1 MIDEFLS
8 KINNIYNEIRGTLNK
23 EEKIEIIN
31 KCKSDLLIEDSFSE
45 TYYNFIAKKK
55 ERGVVYTPLEIS
67 NYIINNTIKEE
78 EIIKN
83 PFLKIVDPACG
94 CGNIII
100 PCFMYLKNIYVKNLD
115 KINDLNNLTLK
126 KDNINNHIIKYNLF
140 GYDVDLNAIKV
151 LNIDLFYK
159 TQCFSNNFLC
169 RDFLL
174 DDITNKF
181 DVFLSNPPYVGLKA
195 IDKNYSIVLKSMYPS
210 YKDKGDISYCF
221 FEKSITCLKKN
232 GKLGFIT
239 SRYFLESQ
247 SGEELRGILAE
258 SCSIYKIVDFY
269 GIRPFKNAGIDAVM
283 IFLNNGKNSEQS
295 TEVIK
300 PKVMKNSKKEEFYS
314 SLFYGHKEGIE
325 KFYVNMKALDKSR
338 WILRNNEEI
347 SIINK
352 IEKNSV
358 LTLND
363 VCISYQGIITG
374 CDKAF
379 IVDKETILR
388 EKIEEEIIRRWIK
401 NKNVRENKVTES
413 DLYIIY
419 SDFIDEV
426 SKYPNAINY
435 ISKYKDKLEMRRECK
450 KGIRKWY
457 QLQWGRKS
465 QVFEKKKIIFPY
477 KASQN
482 RFAIDKKSYFSAD
495 VYCLVL
501 KDNSKFTYE
510 YLINILN
517 SKTYEF
523 YFKTFAK
530 KLGENIYEYYPNTL
544 MKLCIPDILMNT
556 NKFDEETLYKKFDF
570 TKKEIAIIH
579 NLT

>member
-325 KFYVNMKALDKSR
+325 KFYVNMKVLDKSR

-435 ISKYKDKLEMRRECK
+435 ISKYKDRLEMRRECK

-501 KDNSKFTYE
+501 KDNIKFTYE